1 MEFYGADLTPGQVGE
16 FEAMIGVLTVVTDEA
31 LVDVEGSADFPSD
44 PQFDLTDPSFKLRQ
58 KRDRAM
64 LQRNAFKHLLFLS
77 YPHQIASVED
87 DDLWTGSWPGY
98 RYFSRAGAGV
108 VVYVI
113 ENGANP
119 ENDEFRG
126 TGVIQGWLYAG
137 NIARTEAEYVP
148 NLIWKGH
155 GSCGVSLV
163 AGPKYGVAKN
173 AKVIIVKNSFS
184 EGSILD
190 AFQKIINDL
199 DRRRSAGETI
209 AGYTV
214 VTLHGGF
221 KKTTS
226 EIKRQR
232 LGQAIRR
239 LLNDYQVVVV
249 IAAGNS
255 QQDGDV
261 EIDTWPQLFSFDP
274 LYSSMIT
281 VGAVARDTGAIY
293 PGSKGSPGANVW
305 APGVAYCAYGYSG
318 GSADSSS
325 GTSVAA
331 PIVAGLAAY
340 FLSLADVGEE
350 LRQSANIP
358 MAVLQL
364 IQRFSQ
370 PRNSNYPSVWNGL
383 NSLQQGP
390 NYGWQP

>member
-1 MEFYGADLTPGQVGE
+1 
-16 FEAMIGVLTVVTDEA
+16 MIGVLIVVADEE
-31 LVDVEGSADFPSD
+31 LDDEGSVVAQNDWQSGP
-44 PQFDLTDPSFKLRQ
+44 TDAPLKVRQ
-58 KRDRAM
+58 KRDEAI
-64 LQRNAFKHLLFLS
+64 LQKNAYRHLLFLS
-77 YPHQIASVED
+77 YPNQMSFVYN

-98 RYFSRAGAGV
+98 RYFSKAGEGV

-113 ENGANP
+113 ENGVNP
-119 ENDEFRG
+119 DNDEFRG
-126 TGVIQGWLYAG
+126 TGVIRGWLYAG
-137 NIARTEAEYVP
+137 NIPKTEDEYIE
-148 NLIWKGH
+148 NKIWKGH

-199 DRRRSAGETI
+199 ERRKNAGETI
-209 AGYTV
+209 GGYTV

-221 KKTTS
+221 KKTTG

-232 LGQAIRR
+232 LGQAIQR

-249 IAAGNS
+249 VAAGNS

-281 VGAVARDTGAIY
+281 VGAVTRDTGMKY
-293 PGSKGSPGANVW
+293 PWSKGSPGANVW
-305 APGVAYCAYGYSG
+305 APGEAHCAYGQPG
-318 GSADSSS
+318 GSGDLSS

-340 FLSLADVGEE
+340 FLSLTDVGDN
-350 LRQSANIP
+350 LRQSSNIP
-358 MAVLQL
+358 MAVLQY

-370 PRNSNYPSVWNGL
+370 PRNPNYPSIWNGL
-383 NSLQQGP
+383 NSLQRGP